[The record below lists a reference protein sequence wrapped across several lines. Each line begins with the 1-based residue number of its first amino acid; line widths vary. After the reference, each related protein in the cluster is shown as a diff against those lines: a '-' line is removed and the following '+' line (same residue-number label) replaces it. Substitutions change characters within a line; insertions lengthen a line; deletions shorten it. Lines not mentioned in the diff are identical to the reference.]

1 MDTSPALPINDIDRL
16 PLNALNH
23 SNTTHSSY
31 TAITNSVIAGYAAG
45 VCGVAIG
52 HPLDSLKVFLQT
64 EASSSH
70 ANRTPPQNSKAA
82 LKGVAHMSTFATPV
96 KPRDLS
102 LRALYAGVSGPLVT
116 VGFVQSANFCMYDS
130 FRRVLHRRDHPFA
143 SEVDYMQHDSIW
155 NVAISSMA
163 AGSLLSFVTSPLLVL
178 KTKQQVMT
186 WSFSTAMR
194 DTLKRRNRPAALNFF
209 VGFGPHFLSETI
221 GRGVYFACYERLK
234 RDMAG
239 PDQSAS
245 LTQRMMAA
253 GVSGVL
259 CWSVIFPL
267 DVLRNRL
274 YARAIAVDAGSAW
287 EMAKSMYGEGA
298 LRPFYRGFGI
308 TVLRAGPVSAA
319 VLPVYDTTLEW
330 LNCSTSSS

>member
-1 MDTSPALPINDIDRL
+1 MDTSPALPLRNIDGL
-16 PLNALNH
+16 SLNVLDG
-23 SNTTHSSY
+23 SENTYSY
-31 TAITNSVIAGYAAG
+31 QTITNSVIAGYVAG
-45 VCGVAIG
+45 VCGVSIG
-52 HPLDSLKVFLQT
+52 HPMDSLKVFLQT
-64 EASSSH
+64 EASSKD
-70 ANRTPPQNSKAA
+70 ANRITPPISKAA
-82 LKGVAHMSTFATPV
+82 PKGVAHMSTLATPV
-96 KPRDLS
+96 KTRDLS

-116 VGFVQSANFCMYDS
+116 VGLVQSANFCMYDS
-130 FRRVLHRRDHPFA
+130 FRRILHRRDHPFA
-143 SEVDYMQHDSIW
+143 SDVDYMQHDSIW

-186 WSFSTAMR
+186 WTFSTAVR

-221 GRGVYFACYERLK
+221 GRGVYFASYEGLK
-234 RDMAG
+234 RGMAG
-239 PDQSAS
+239 PDQPATLS
-245 LTQRMMAA
+245 QRMMAA
-253 GVSGVL
+253 GASGVL

-274 YARAIAVDAGSAW
+274 YAKAIAVDAGSAW
-287 EMAKSMYGEGA
+287 EMAKSMYRDGA
-298 LRPFYRGFGI
+298 LKPFYRGFGI

>member
-1 MDTSPALPINDIDRL
+1 MDTSPALPLHNIDGV
-16 PLNALNH
+16 PLTALDC
-23 SNTTHSSY
+23 SENTYSY
-31 TAITNSVIAGYAAG
+31 QTITNSVIAGYAAG

-52 HPLDSLKVFLQT
+52 HPMDSLKVFLQT
-64 EASSSH
+64 EAPGKDV
-70 ANRTPPQNSKAA
+70 NRMTPSVSKAA
-82 LKGVAHMSTFATPV
+82 PKGVAHMSTFAAPI
-96 KPRDLS
+96 KARDLS

-116 VGFVQSANFCMYDS
+116 VGLVQSANFCMYDS
-130 FRRVLHRRDHPFA
+130 FRRILHRRDHPFA
-143 SEVDYMQHDSIW
+143 SDVDYMQHDSIW

-186 WSFSTAMR
+186 WTFSTAMR
-194 DTLKRRNRPAALNFF
+194 DTLKRRNRPAALNFY

-221 GRGVYFACYERLK
+221 GRGVYFASYERLK

-239 PDQSAS
+239 PDEPAT
-245 LTQRMMAA
+245 LLQRMMAA
-253 GVSGVL
+253 GASGVL

-274 YARAIAVDAGSAW
+274 YAKAIVVDAGSAW
-287 EMAKSMYGEGA
+287 EMAKSMYRDGA
-298 LRPFYRGFGI
+298 LKPFYRGFGI

-330 LNCSTSSS
+330 LNCRTSSL